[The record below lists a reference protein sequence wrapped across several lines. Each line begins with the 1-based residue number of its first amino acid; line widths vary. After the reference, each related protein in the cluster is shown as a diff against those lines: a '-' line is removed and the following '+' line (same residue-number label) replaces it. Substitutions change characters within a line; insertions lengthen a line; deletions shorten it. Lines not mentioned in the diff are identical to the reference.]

1 MSANG
6 SKKEG
11 ILLMSQYYKA
21 SLIKNNL
28 LHVGDYM
35 KDNYKSIKEVEIKLR
50 THYVSRAVNRPREN
64 YWLMST
70 SR

>member
-11 ILLMSQYYKA
+11 ILSMSQYYKA
-21 SLIKNNL
+21 SLIKKKKNNL
-28 LHVGDYM
+28 LHEGDYM

-50 THYVSRAVNRPREN
+50 THYVSRAVNRP
-64 YWLMST
+64 LVKIIGL
-70 SR
+70 

>member
-21 SLIKNNL
+21 SLIKKNNL

-50 THYVSRAVNRPREN
+50 THYVSRAVNRP
-64 YWLMST
+64 LVKIIGL
-70 SR
+70 

>member
-21 SLIKNNL
+21 SLIKKKNNL

-35 KDNYKSIKEVEIKLR
+35 KDNYKSVKEAEI
-50 THYVSRAVNRPREN
+50 
-64 YWLMST
+64 
-70 SR
+70 

>member
-1 MSANG
+1 
-6 SKKEG
+6 
-11 ILLMSQYYKA
+11 MSQYYKA

-50 THYVSRAVNRPREN
+50 THYVSRAVNRP
-64 YWLMST
+64 LVKIIGL
-70 SR
+70 